1 MIRFLKISQAMN
13 NSDELIQYA
22 GTLRD
27 KMWKTKG
34 SRFNAVRRLNK
45 KNQWSIASISILS
58 VYGISIPIIQSNM
71 DSTQCPQVNSWYNLI
86 AILLSIFILVL
97 SLLEG
102 SQNYQIRAERLH
114 QSAMEISALHSKLDY
129 LFKCQLQDKRLSSKL
144 EKIVMRYEELVSNC
158 PENHEIDDY
167 TLFRVQHRDYFK
179 ICKIY
184 AKCIEIKLFFQ
195 NYWLYIFFVVSI
207 PPLVISLYLSC

>member
-1 MIRFLKISQAMN
+1 MN
-13 NSDELIQYA
+13 NSDELIKYA
-22 GTLRD
+22 EIQQD

-102 SQNYQIRAERLH
+102 SQNYQVRAERLH
-114 QSAMEISALHSKLDY
+114 KNAMEISELHSKLDY
-129 LFKCQLQDKRLSSKL
+129 LSRCQSQDKRLSSKL
-144 EKIVMRYEELVSNC
+144 EKIAMEYENLVSNC

-167 TLFRVQHRDYFK
+167 TLFRVQHRDSFK
-179 ICKIY
+179 ICKPY
-184 AKCIEIKLFFQ
+184 AKYIEIKLFLQ
-195 NYWLYIFFVVSI
+195 NYWLYISFVVSI
-207 PPLVISLYLSC
+207 PPLVIALYLSC